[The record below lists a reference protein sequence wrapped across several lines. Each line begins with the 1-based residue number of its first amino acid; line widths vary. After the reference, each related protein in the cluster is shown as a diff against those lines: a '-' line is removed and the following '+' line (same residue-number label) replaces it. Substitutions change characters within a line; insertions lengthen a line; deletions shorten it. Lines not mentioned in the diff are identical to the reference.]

1 MSQPARPITPADR
14 RPRPA
19 WLVPVVLVALV
30 LLAVLRSQLGTRL
43 DSFTIDE
50 PWHIVAGASYERT
63 GDWRLNPEHP
73 PLTKRW
79 VGAWMPESLLALP
92 PLEPLVDKTQERDY
106 VERIVY
112 LDNDAL
118 AIQQRARLAM
128 FAFNG
133 LLLLLTGLL
142 TWRLFGAVPA
152 VAMVGLVALEPTLSA
167 HMPLV
172 MTDLP
177 LALTL
182 MLAACCAGLL
192 ASDWRWRSALLTGLA
207 MGLALATKH
216 SALAGLAALGPG
228 LVLVLAWQSRRA
240 RVRESIRRLGQ
251 LLVAAVL
258 AVAVL
263 WAHYDFR
270 FHTSP
275 DGSDPFNREIGAKI
289 EDLNRPGLRTLLA
302 TADDHRLLPR
312 PYLWGLADTLRA
324 GVEGRGQVSH
334 LLWGRQYVNETP
346 WHVWPSQIVS
356 KLPLATLL
364 MLALALVVLVRAF
377 MDRGERLARTSPGPA
392 AAGADLRAAAP
403 VASVGQPERMSVASS
418 PSQGPPPAARLD
430 PDDPAARRRQT
441 SRLALLMVLIMAG
454 GHFVALAG
462 SQGAYAGIRHALPV
476 VLALLLLIALALRE
490 VVAGL
495 RAPGATRRVRFEA
508 AAFAVLAVALLV
520 ATLPEPRLYEF
531 HNRLAG
537 GSENAWRN
545 FSNESVD
552 LGLRFHEIRAFHDQV
567 VVDGGLPF
575 YGSRSR
581 QTEGAGMGIPH
592 LVESLDDDNVDGI
605 YDGYFLIRMGALV
618 PWPAF
623 DWDPDTFYAE
633 TEEVFRAGNMQVR
646 KGRIRDPRARA
657 NSIAGRLFDYIY
669 RDNGDD
675 WAMVIRRATEVL
687 AVDPRM
693 VAGHIE
699 IGNAHVRLGQREGA
713 LAAYRAFVDQT
724 LVPMDPDFVEQVR
737 QQIARIEASESLDG
751 ITPMRQPFLE

>member
-1 MSQPARPITPADR
+1 MFQPARPITPADR

-19 WLVPVVLVALV
+19 WLVPVVLLALV

-63 GDWRLNPEHP
+63 GDRRLNPEHP

-216 SALAGLAALGPG
+216 SALAGLAALGLG
-228 LVLVLAWQSRRA
+228 LLMVLAWQSGRA
-240 RVRESIRRLGQ
+240 GLRESVGRLGR
-251 LLVAAVL
+251 LLVAAGL
-258 AVAVL
+258 AVTVL

-302 TADDHRLLPR
+302 TADDYRLLPR

-441 SRLALLMVLIMAG
+441 SRLALVMVLIMAG

-476 VLALLLLIALALRE
+476 VLALLLVISLALLQVLVE
-490 VVAGL
+490 L
-495 RAPGATRRVRFEA
+495 RAPGAAPLARFNA
-508 AAFAVLAVALLV
+508 AAFAVLLALLLS

-552 LGLRFHEIRAFHDQV
+552 LGLRFHEIRTFHDQV
-567 VVDGGLPF
+567 VVDGDLPF

-581 QTEGAGMGIPH
+581 QTEGAGMRIRN

-605 YDGYFLIRMGALV
+605 YDGYFLIRMGALL

>member
-1 MSQPARPITPADR
+1 MSLPARPTQSADR
-14 RPRPA
+14 RRQPA
-19 WLVPVVLVALV
+19 WLVPAVLVVLV

-79 VGAWMPESLLALP
+79 VGVWMPESLLALP

-142 TWRLFGAVPA
+142 AWRIFGAVPA
-152 VAMVGLVALEPTLSA
+152 VALVGLVALEPTLSA

-192 ASDWRWRSALLTGLA
+192 ASDWRWRSALLAGLA

-216 SALAGLAALGPG
+216 SALAGLAALGLG

-240 RVRESIRRLGQ
+240 GVRESIRRLGQ
-251 LLVAAVL
+251 LLVAALL

-289 EDLNRPGLRTLLA
+289 GDLNRPVLRTLLA

-324 GVEGRGQVSH
+324 GVEGRGQVAH
-334 LLWGRQYVNETP
+334 LLWGRQYINETP

-364 MLALALVVLVRAF
+364 MLALALAVLLRARLG
-377 MDRGERLARTSPGPA
+377 RGERVDRVSHGSAAA
-392 AAGADLRAAAP
+392 AAGLRTGASSAPAGQPDAVP
-403 VASVGQPERMSVASS
+403 VAPSS
-418 PSQGPPPAARLD
+418 SSGAPPAPQRD
-430 PDDPAARRRQT
+430 PDGLAARPHDA
-441 SRLALLMVLIMAG
+441 SGLALLMVLIMAG
-454 GHFVALAG
+454 GHLAALAA

-476 VLALLLLIALALRE
+476 VLALLLVIALALRQVIVE
-490 VVAGL
+490 L
-495 RAPGATRRVRFEA
+495 RAPGAAPLARFHA
-508 AAFAVLAVALLV
+508 AAFAALLTTLLV

-567 VVDGGLPF
+567 VVDGELPF

-581 QTEGAGMGIPH
+581 QTEGAGMRIRN
-592 LVESLDDDNVDGI
+592 LVESLDDDNVDGV
-605 YDGYFLIRMGALV
+605 YDGYFLIRMGALL
-618 PWPAF
+618 PWPAY

-633 TEEVFRAGNMQVR
+633 TEEAFRAGNMQVR

-675 WAMVIRRATEVL
+675 WAMVIRRGTEVL

-724 LVPMDPDFVEQVR
+724 LVPADPDFVAQVR
-737 QQIARIEASESLDG
+737 QQIARIEASETLDG
-751 ITPMRQPFLE
+751 IAPMRQPFLE